1 MKFLSEQEKKMRKT
15 LSNESGR
22 SMIEMLGVLAII
34 GVLSVGGIAGYS
46 MAMSKFKTTKT
57 IDQIQQIT
65 TNMRSLLESQ
75 RRWPQINSA
84 ATFYSL
90 GILNEETYDGS
101 SKGINPFGGE
111 ISLDTGTTSARAFTI
126 SYKSLPK
133 DVCIKLGTTD
143 WGGDAGSGLF
153 SIQING
159 KTTHTWSAGT
169 LPIDIASAL
178 SDCDEANENTISWV
192 YK

>member
-1 MKFLSEQEKKMRKT
+1 MKHT
-15 LSNESGR
+15 ISNESGR

-75 RRWPQINSA
+75 RRWPAISTA
-84 ATFYSL
+84 ANFYSL
-90 GILNEETYDGS
+90 GILTEETFNGTD
-101 SKGINPFGGE
+101 KGLNPFGGE
-111 ISLDTGTTSARAFTI
+111 IALNTGTSANRIFTI
-126 SYKSLPK
+126 TYSSLPK
-133 DVCIKLGTTD
+133 DVCIKLATTD
-143 WGGDAGSGLF
+143 WGGDAGSGLY
-153 SIQING
+153 SIKVGSNSHSWDN
-159 KTTHTWSAGT
+159 KE
-169 LPIDIASAL
+169 LPIDVNTALTDCAS
-178 SDCDEANENTISWV
+178 SNENSIVWS